1 MEPDLILRPHLLREA
16 DYARRVYHVVLE
28 ANTALDDVLDPNFW
42 IHNTSRLKPLQ
53 KIEILAHDG
62 SWYAELMV
70 RSVSR
75 ASAKVSVIVH
85 KVFEDVTAQTGD
97 IGDHI
102 IKHQATRGWYAQ
114 NRTTK
119 AIVVDGL
126 PDRESVVA
134 FLQGPLKKA
143 A

>member
-1 MEPDLILRPHLLREA
+1 MEHVLVLRPHLLKEA
-16 DYARRVYHVVLE
+16 DYQRKVFHVVLE
-28 ANTALDDVLDPNFW
+28 AGTSLDDVLEPNFW
-42 IHNTSRLKPLQ
+42 VHNTSRLKPLQ
-53 KIEILAHDG
+53 KVEVVAHDG

-75 ASAKVSVIVH
+75 AAAKVAVIVH
-85 KVFEDVTAQTGD
+85 KVLEDVAASAED
-97 IGDHI
+97 IGDHV
-102 IKHQATRGWYAQ
+102 IKHQATRGWFAQ
-114 NRTTK
+114 NKTTK

-134 FLQGPLKKA
+134 FLRNPVKQA